1 MNEGL
6 YWALQTAIKDL
17 EVQIEAAKKSIRDGD
32 SEDAIK
38 ILDGVLEDIT
48 GQIVRRE
55 R

>member
-17 EVQIEAAKKSIRDGD
+17 EAQIEAAKKSIREGDG
-32 SEDAIK
+32 EDAIT
-38 ILDGVLEDIT
+38 ILDQVLEDIT
-48 GQIVRRE
+48 GHVRRE